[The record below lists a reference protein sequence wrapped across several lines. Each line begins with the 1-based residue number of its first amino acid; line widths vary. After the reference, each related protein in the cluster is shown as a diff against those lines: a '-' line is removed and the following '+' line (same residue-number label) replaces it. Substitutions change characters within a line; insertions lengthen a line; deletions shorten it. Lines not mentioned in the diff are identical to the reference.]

1 MCVLKPAGRRL
12 CSRSIPITPPHKTA
26 KNILSTTEAKVMPLT
41 GSKNENIKLYRRVD
55 FVAESGIIYT
65 SNVTKIEK
73 LNDKQIRVTLGAL
86 RNSLT
91 DFKKK
96 VEAI

>member
-1 MCVLKPAGRRL
+1 
-12 CSRSIPITPPHKTA
+12 
-26 KNILSTTEAKVMPLT
+26 
-41 GSKNENIKLYRRVD
+41 LYKRVD
-55 FVAESGIIYT
+55 FFAESGIMYS

-73 LNDKQIRVTLGAL
+73 LNDLQIRVVLGAL